1 MYPVACAIYRG
12 YYMQHIS
19 AAPRSAKCISQARCI
34 EMHRDACNRKTQ
46 RHHACTSLRLS
57 IHFHIFIFV
66 SIFLSIPPSS
76 LYIHLFLFKRHDN
89 PHGNSEILA
98 SWRSA
103 LDTFRELASAL
114 IEALGL
120 VENLINVR
128 RTRSVRAR
136 SLPPH
141 LLCVRVAT
149 ASIHDLSSCYLRN
162 TQRVSAVRRNGQGSP
177 ISLTWLFLFF
187 DPRHF
192 SIRSFDNILLCLRA
206 FTS

>member
-1 MYPVACAIYRG
+1 MYPVACAIYRV

-76 LYIHLFLFKRHDN
+76 LYIYLFLFKRHDN

-149 ASIHDLSSCYLRN
+149 AFYTRFVFLLFAKHSTCLCCSTKWTREPDFPDVI
-162 TQRVSAVRRNGQGSP
+162 
-177 ISLTWLFLFF
+177 ISLLRSSTFL
-187 DPRHF
+187 DSLVR
-192 SIRSFDNILLCLRA
+192 
-206 FTS
+206 